1 MERKK
6 KPMIDDFFFFILW
19 SPQQTFKFI
28 LEYTVLNLVARIY
41 LKPTKLLFFTKR
53 HCQMTKPSQDPFP
66 NHLLNKP
73 EATIKEQAPLL
84 PSLEASEP

>member
-1 MERKK
+1 
-6 KPMIDDFFFFILW
+6 MIDDFFLFFGVHSKHSL
-19 SPQQTFKFI
+19 I
-28 LEYTVLNLVARIY
+28 LEYAVLNLVARTY

-53 HCQMTKPSQDPFP
+53 HCQMTKLSQDPSP